1 MDSLICEVVCLFF
14 YCIINVLFI
23 MYKSI
28 YIKKDYIYFLIYIK
42 ENIKC
47 YFWCIKELFL
57 RLRVK
62 VICNDNKDDYL

>member
-1 MDSLICEVVCLFF
+1 
-14 YCIINVLFI
+14 

-47 YFWCIKELFL
+47 YFWCIKDLFL
-57 RLRVK
+57 RLRIK
-62 VICNDNKDDYL
+62 VNDNKDDYL